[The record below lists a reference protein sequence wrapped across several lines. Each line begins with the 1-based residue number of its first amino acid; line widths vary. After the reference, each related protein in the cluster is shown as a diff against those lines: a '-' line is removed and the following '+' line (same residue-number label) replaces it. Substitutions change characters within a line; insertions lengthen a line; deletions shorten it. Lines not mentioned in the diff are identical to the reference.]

1 VVLEGK
7 SGCQAGVSD
16 QIKEENPLITVL
28 LVDDHDLVRVGIRR
42 LLADVQG
49 IKVVGEA
56 KSGEEAVRIVRDL
69 QPNVVLMD
77 VKMPGIGGL
86 EATRKLLR
94 ADPSVKVIAV
104 TVYGDEPFPSRLLQA
119 GAAGYLTKGSSVD
132 EMVHAIRTVYSGQRY
147 ISPEV
152 AQQLALKHLSDNE
165 ASPFESLSE
174 RELQVMI
181 MITNGMKV
189 QTISDKLCLSPKTVN
204 SYRYRLFEK
213 LGVNSDVELT
223 HLAMRHG
230 LLDSEDVVTTTGR

>member
-1 VVLEGK
+1 M
-7 SGCQAGVSD
+7 
-16 QIKEENPLITVL
+16 ITVL
-28 LVDDHDLVRVGIRR
+28 LVDDHDLVRVGIRK
-42 LLADVQG
+42 LLSDIQG

-94 ADPSVKVIAV
+94 ADPDAKVIAV

-119 GAAGYLTKGSSVD
+119 GAAGYLTKGSSLD
-132 EMVHAIRTVYSGQRY
+132 EMVHAIRTVHSGQRY

-230 LLDSEDVVTTTGR
+230 LLDSEDVTTAGG